1 MKPTFRQTKWSRN
14 LKEHISCGDGK
25 MGGLENGSKGWF
37 DPEYI
42 PDNQYDKYENKN
54 NINNNLSF
62 W

>member
-1 MKPTFRQTKWSRN
+1 
-14 LKEHISCGDGK
+14 

-62 W
+62 